1 MLYQKLLIGSHPYF
15 ISVKMASAF
24 EMHRHPEIE
33 LSYCMEGTYDIICE
47 AKRYSLNAGDFAI
60 VGPMTAH
67 EFPQNN
73 ASCQRMTIELGYAF
87 LGEFFESFAAQNADC
102 HLYKKSKLQHTAS
115 YKRLIAL
122 LDETASLHLSK
133 SNFYELSIKGNLYK
147 ICALLLQMS
156 GNCIPNNTQKK
167 KLTDIKKIDQ
177 ALEKIYNY
185 YYEPLSIE
193 EMSEFCGYSKSNF
206 CQIFKNITGDTFH
219 NTLNR
224 HRIEM
229 SCMLL
234 RETNYTIEKISQE
247 TGFIDIKSFGRVFKR
262 IMGQNAREYRKQF
275 KAE

>member
-1 MLYQKLLIGSHPYF
+1 LLGEYFETFASQNISCHFYKKVDLQHDALYQKL
-15 ISVKMASAF
+15 
-24 EMHRHPEIE
+24 E
-33 LSYCMEGTYDIICE
+33 LLLKETVSLYYMDSFYD
-47 AKRYSLNAGDFAI
+47 
-60 VGPMTAH
+60 
-67 EFPQNN
+67 Q
-73 ASCQRMTIELGYAF
+73 
-87 LGEFFESFAAQNADC
+87 
-102 HLYKKSKLQHTAS
+102 
-115 YKRLIAL
+115 
-122 LDETASLHLSK
+122 
-133 SNFYELSIKGNLYK
+133 LSIKGNLYK